1 MRVLKREK
9 KMTDLPIKDL
19 QSLRA
24 QYVDQREDV
33 KKSAE
38 LEERDLTDT
47 DVAEMERLASEIR
60 KVDVQ
65 LKVKREDAKIAES
78 AVLAGEASSS
88 HKREMQRMNKRFDL
102 AGAVRDLSQ
111 GKRVTGVAAEYT
123 EEAMREARNS
133 NMVIKGQLS
142 IPASAMRALGGAGEF
157 GAGSGLANAPG
168 FVGTQVATGVEALAA
183 PTLFQSMGGRVLN
196 GLTSNV
202 NVPIVT
208 AAATVASAA
217 EGANVA
223 SAANTIGARSLT
235 PTRYGAFV
243 TVTEQLMM
251 QGGPAVE
258 QLITNDMITQLNRQI
273 DKAVFDTI
281 IGTGDG
287 DSDAAVS
294 AAAMLAGEAAL
305 AAAGVDLRNVKIVA
319 DSVAHAL
326 IAGDDIVANVNAA
339 IDRSTAGNFSA
350 LGYPYAVTDL
360 LPANGVTAEGSMIMF
375 DPNQA
380 AVLGLFGGL
389 DINVNPYVLDLS
401 HEVRISIHRYADSA
415 VLHAGAA
422 YTFHDDAA

>member
-1 MRVLKREK
+1 
-9 KMTDLPIKDL
+9 MTDLPIKDL
-19 QSLRA
+19 QALRS

-38 LEERDLTDT
+38 LEERDLSDT

-78 AVLAGEASSS
+78 AVLAGEGSRSEQ
-88 HKREMQRMNKRFDL
+88 REMARMNKRFDL

-133 NMVIKGQLS
+133 NMTIKGQLS
-142 IPASAMRALGGAGEF
+142 IPASAMRTLGEAGEF
-157 GAGSGLANAPG
+157 GAGAALANSPG
-168 FVGTQVATGVEALAA
+168 FVGTDVTTGVAALAA
-183 PTLFQSMGGRVLN
+183 PTLFQSLGGRVLN

-208 AAATVASAA
+208 AAATIASAA
-217 EGANVA
+217 EGANVGNA
-223 SAANTIGARSLT
+223 LNTVGKRSLT

-287 DSDAAVS
+287 DNTDAVS
-294 AAAMLAGEAAL
+294 AAGMILGEAAL
-305 AAAGVDLRNVKIVA
+305 IAAGVDLRNVKVVA
-319 DSVAHAL
+319 DSVAHGILA
-326 IAGDDIVANVNAA
+326 DDPLVANVNAV
-339 IDRSTAGNFSA
+339 IDRTSAGNFSA

-360 LPANGVTAEGSMIMF
+360 LPANGVASEGSMIMF

-389 DINVNPYVLDLS
+389 DIVVNPYAMDLS
-401 HEVRISIHRYADSA
+401 HQVRISIHRYADSA
-415 VLHAGAA
+415 VLHGAAA
-422 YTFHDDAA
+422 YTFHDEAA

>member
-1 MRVLKREK
+1 
-9 KMTDLPIKDL
+9 MTDLPIKDL
-19 QSLRA
+19 QALRA

-38 LEERDLTDT
+38 LEERDLSDT
-47 DVAEMERLASEIR
+47 DVAEMERFASEIR

-78 AVLAGEASSS
+78 AVLAGEASGS
-88 HKREMQRMNKRFDL
+88 HQREMQRMNKRFDL
-102 AGAVRDLSQ
+102 AGAVRDLAQ

-123 EEAMREARNS
+123 EEAVREARGS
-133 NMVIKGQLS
+133 NINIKGQLS
-142 IPASAMRALGGAGEF
+142 IPASAMRALGDAGEF
-157 GAGSGLANAPG
+157 GAGSGLSNAPG
-168 FVGTQVATGVEALAA
+168 FVGTNVAAGVAALAA
-183 PTLFQSMGGRVLN
+183 PTLFQSLGGRVLN
-196 GLTSNV
+196 GLTANV

-208 AAATVASAA
+208 AAATVAAA
-217 EGANVA
+217 NEGANVA
-223 SAANTIGARSLT
+223 SAANEIGARALT
-235 PTRYGAFV
+235 PTRYGAYV

-258 QLITNDMITQLNRQI
+258 QLITQDMIAQLNRQI

-281 IGTGDG
+281 IGAGDG
-287 DSDAAVS
+287 DNTSPVS
-294 AAAMLAGEAAL
+294 AAAMLTGEGIL
-305 AAAGVDLRNVKIVA
+305 ASAGVDLRNVKIVA

-326 IAGDDIVANVNAA
+326 IAGAASVTGVAAT
-339 IDRSTAGNFSA
+339 IDRSTAGTMNA

-360 LPANGVTAEGSMIMF
+360 LPANLAGEGSLIMF

-389 DINVNPYVLDLS
+389 DLVINPYAMDLS
-401 HEVRISIHRYADSA
+401 HSVRISLHRYADSA

-422 YTFHDDAA
+422 YTFHDNA